1 MDFARHIA
9 FAGVS
14 AEELAELRGL
24 VARAGELLEA
34 PWRLADVMDAD
45 LVVVD
50 PAATE
55 GLLAQARA
63 AERGVPCVVLDAE
76 DDPELLLARPFEI
89 DGLMQLLVNAVPRLP
104 RRVAAVVSG
113 ADQFG
118 YGRADIVPPAPHG
131 DDVSLEAFFAA
142 DLVGLIPDARTASE
156 LAREPN
162 VVVIPDDA
170 ALLAAVAAL
179 PIGATA
185 GASVPS
191 ARGAG
196 PAVAEPA
203 VEASPSI
210 VAATSAQRTAEPP
223 PETPAARAPEAT
235 PAAAAAP
242 EPAPAAAGAPRA
254 QYPLLDYLDGKLIGL
269 PSRIALDGCP
279 PLVIDPNAKGFHF
292 AGTLRQIEPYL
303 DALLPRT
310 QWSALLQSQL
320 SLVRRE
326 HPARPFDL
334 LRWYQALRK
343 APPGLPPAL
352 DPASLYSLRQSL
364 DLSADH
370 PRAARIVEALKVP
383 RGLGEIANVSATSVV
398 EVYAAVGAFA
408 AIGYLEQHPRQRG
421 AAAAPA
427 AGAPR
432 PR

>member
-24 VARAGELLEA
+24 VERAGELLES
-34 PWRLADVMDAD
+34 PWRLADVADAD

-50 PAATE
+50 AAATE

-89 DGLMQLLVNAVPRLP
+89 DGLMQLLVNAAPRLP
-104 RRVAAVVSG
+104 RRVSAVVGG

-118 YGRADIVPPAPHG
+118 YGRADIVPPAAPG
-131 DDVSLEAFFAA
+131 DGVSLEAFFAA

-156 LAREPN
+156 LAREPQPATT
-162 VVVIPDDA
+162 PDDA
-170 ALLAAVAAL
+170 MLLAAVAAL
-179 PIGATA
+179 PIGAMA
-185 GASVPS
+185 GASVPF
-191 ARGAG
+191 ARSAG
-196 PAVAEPA
+196 PAVAEPPVDPA
-203 VEASPSI
+203 PA
-210 VAATSAQRTAEPP
+210 VAAAAEAVVQAPP
-223 PETPAARAPEAT
+223 APEPVRAEAAVRP
-235 PAAAAAP
+235 PAAA
-242 EPAPAAAGAPRA
+242 PAEQPQAAATPRA

-279 PLVIDPNAKGFHF
+279 PLVIDPTSKSFHF
-292 AGTLRQIEPYL
+292 GGTLRQIEPYL

-326 HPARPFDL
+326 QPGRPFDL

-352 DPASLYSLRQSL
+352 DPSSLYSLRQSL
-364 DLSADH
+364 DLVTDH
-370 PRAARIVEALKVP
+370 PRAARIAEALKVP

-408 AIGYLEQHPRQRG
+408 AIGYLEQHPRHRP
-421 AAAAPA
+421 AAPA
-427 AGAPR
+427 PGARGPR
-432 PR
+432 PGTR

>member
-14 AEELAELRGL
+14 AEELAELHGL
-24 VARAGELLEA
+24 VARAGELLES
-34 PWRLADVMDAD
+34 PWRLADVADAD

-50 PAATE
+50 AAASE

-63 AERGVPCVVLDAE
+63 AERGVPCVVLEAE

-104 RRVAAVVSG
+104 RRVSAVVGG

-118 YGRADIVPPAPHG
+118 YGRADIVPPAAAG
-131 DDVSLEAFFAA
+131 DGVSLEAFFAA

-156 LAREPN
+156 LAREPQPAAA
-162 VVVIPDDA
+162 PDDA
-170 ALLAAVAAL
+170 LLLAAVAAL
-179 PIGATA
+179 PVGAMA

-196 PAVAEPA
+196 PVAAAPIESPAPVEPPAVAEPEPLRA
-203 VEASPSI
+203 AAEPDASPAAPA
-210 VAATSAQRTAEPP
+210 AAT
-223 PETPAARAPEAT
+223 APEA
-235 PAAAAAP
+235 
-242 EPAPAAAGAPRA
+242 AAAGAPRA
-254 QYPLLDYLDGKLIGL
+254 QYPLLDYLDGRLIGL

-279 PLVIDPNAKGFHF
+279 PLVIDPTSKSFHF
-292 AGTLRQIEPYL
+292 GGTLRQIEPYL

-320 SLVRRE
+320 SVARRE
-326 HPARPFDL
+326 QPARPFDL

-343 APPGLPPAL
+343 APPGLPPSL
-352 DPASLYSLRQSL
+352 DPSSLYSLRQSL
-364 DLSADH
+364 DLSTDH
-370 PRAARIVEALKVP
+370 PRAARIAVAHKVP

-408 AIGYLEQHPRQRG
+408 AIGYLEQHARHR
-421 AAAAPA
+421 AAPPA
-427 AGAPR
+427 PKAGAPR
-432 PR
+432 GGSR